1 MSELKITQEKV
12 TAAFSEANDCPKA
25 ISILTALF
33 GKQKPDYT
41 DYHNIKTYEDACE
54 AIGVKPIVRL
64 LVEDED
70 GHKEEV
76 ADIAH
81 LAYIKLCTIARALN
95 NDPDFPRFTKD
106 EYRYTPWFYLYNQK
120 EIDEMDEED
129 RNRLVL
135 WGGSANNGAS
145 CGLAFAS
152 SYHAWSY
159 SYSGWS
165 SSGAYFGLACAH
177 SSIVWSNSAANLGSR
192 LAVKSNEIAIYFG
205 EQFKELWK
213 DFLIGKK

>member
-95 NDPDFPRFTKD
+95 NDPNFPRFTKD
-106 EYRYTPWFYLYNQK
+106 ETVIRRGFIFIIRKKLMKWTKRIVIGWFFGAVVRIPVRIAASLL
-120 EIDEMDEED
+120 
-129 RNRLVL
+129 RPRLTL
-135 WGGSANNGAS
+135 GRTRLRISA
-145 CGLAFAS
+145 LA
-152 SYHAWSY
+152 
-159 SYSGWS
+159 
-165 SSGAYFGLACAH
+165 L
-177 SSIVWSNSAANLGSR
+177 L
-192 LAVKSNEIAIYFG
+192 
-205 EQFKELWK
+205 
-213 DFLIGKK
+213 

>member
-135 WGGSANNGAS
+135 WGGNASNGAH
-145 CGLAFAS
+145 CGLASADS
-152 SYHAWSY
+152 NYDWSY
-159 SYSGWS
+159 S
-165 SSGAYFGLACAH
+165 GAYLGLACAYSVH
-177 SSIVWSNSAANLGSR
+177 DWSLSYAGVGSR
-192 LAVKSNEIAIYFG
+192 LAVKSSEIAIYFG

>member
-95 NDPDFPRFTKD
+95 NDPDFHDLLKMNTVIRRGFIFIIKKKLMKWTK
-106 EYRYTPWFYLYNQK
+106 RIVIGWFF
-120 EIDEMDEED
+120 
-129 RNRLVL
+129 
-135 WGGSANNGAS
+135 GAVMRVTVRI
-145 CGLAFAS
+145 AAS
-152 SYHAWSY
+152 LMRTRMTI
-159 SYSGWS
+159 GR
-165 SSGAYFGLACAH
+165 
-177 SSIVWSNSAANLGSR
+177 SR
-192 LAVKSNEIAIYFG
+192 LRLSALA
-205 EQFKELWK
+205 L
-213 DFLIGKK
+213 L

>member
-120 EIDEMDEED
+120 EIDEMDEA
-129 RNRLVL
+129 V
-135 WGGSANNGAS
+135 NGAP
-145 CGLAFAS
+145 CGLASADS
-152 SYHAWSY
+152 RSAWSF
-159 SYSGWS
+159 SYAS
-165 SSGAYFGLACAH
+165 F
-177 SSIVWSNSAANLGSR
+177 GSR
-192 LAVKSNEIAIYFG
+192 LAVKSSEIAIYFG

>member
-95 NDPDFPRFTKD
+95 NDPDFPRFSGKQ
-106 EYRYTPWFYLYNQK
+106 P
-120 EIDEMDEED
+120 
-129 RNRLVL
+129 RLLGLCGRSARGELFRRIAREVL
-135 WGGSANNGAS
+135 ALVRCRGRESARCGARGGLQRRDARH
-145 CGLAFAS
+145 CRRGL
-152 SYHAWSY
+152 
-159 SYSGWS
+159 GKQ
-165 SSGAYFGLACAH
+165 LE
-177 SSIVWSNSAANLGSR
+177 
-192 LAVKSNEIAIYFG
+192 AV
-205 EQFKELWK
+205 L
-213 DFLIGKK
+213 

>member
-1 MSELKITQEKV
+1 M
-12 TAAFSEANDCPKA
+12 
-25 ISILTALF
+25 
-33 GKQKPDYT
+33 
-41 DYHNIKTYEDACE
+41 
-54 AIGVKPIVRL
+54 
-64 LVEDED
+64 
-70 GHKEEV
+70 

-95 NDPDFPRFTKD
+95 NDPNFPRFTKD

-135 WGGSANNGAS
+135 WGGNATDGAV
-145 CGLAFAS
+145 CGLASA
-152 SYHAWSY
+152 Y
-159 SYSGWS
+159 SVSD
-165 SSGAYFGLACAH
+165 
-177 SSIVWSNSAANLGSR
+177 WSNSPASLGSR
-192 LAVKSNEIAIYFG
+192 LAVKSSEIAIYFG

>member
-135 WGGSANNGAS
+135 WGGF
-145 CGLAFAS
+145 CVFRCELRP
-152 SYHAWSY
+152 
-159 SYSGWS
+159 
-165 SSGAYFGLACAH
+165 
-177 SSIVWSNSAANLGSR
+177 R
-192 LAVKSNEIAIYFG
+192 LCVLVYRLVVLDCVYRLSPCCKI
-205 EQFKELWK
+205 K
-213 DFLIGKK
+213 

>member
-129 RNRLVL
+129 RNQLVL
-135 WGGSANNGAS
+135 WGGAASLGAS
-145 CGLAFAS
+145 CGLACAH
-152 SYHAWSY
+152 SYSAWSD
-159 SYSGWS
+159 SI
-165 SSGAYFGLACAH
+165 AYFGLAYAY
-177 SSIVWSNSAANLGSR
+177 SNNVWSRSYAYFGSR
-192 LAVKSNEIAIYFG
+192 LAVKSSEIAIYFG

>member
-1 MSELKITQEKV
+1 MSELRITQEKV

-120 EIDEMDEED
+120 EIDEINEPFGYRWNTGKENRGIGIRYVKAMLSTFYQGNADLFVNSKRGTGTKITIILPAAKEVDEHECFD
-129 RNRLVL
+129 RR
-135 WGGSANNGAS
+135 
-145 CGLAFAS
+145 
-152 SYHAWSY
+152 
-159 SYSGWS
+159 
-165 SSGAYFGLACAH
+165 
-177 SSIVWSNSAANLGSR
+177 
-192 LAVKSNEIAIYFG
+192 
-205 EQFKELWK
+205 
-213 DFLIGKK
+213 

>member
-95 NDPDFPRFTKD
+95 NDPNFPRFTKD

-135 WGGSANNGAS
+135 WGGDACAD
-145 CGLAFAS
+145 CGLAS
-152 SYHAWSY
+152 
-159 SYSGWS
+159 WS
-165 SSGAYFGLACAH
+165 SSGAL
-177 SSIVWSNSAANLGSR
+177 LGSR
-192 LAVKSNEIAIYFG
+192 LAVKSSEIAIYFG

>member
-95 NDPDFPRFTKD
+95 NDPNFPRFTKD

-135 WGGSANNGAS
+135 WVLRITVRLAAS
-145 CGLAFAS
+145 LMRTRIAA
-152 SYHAWSY
+152 
-159 SYSGWS
+159 GWS
-165 SSGAYFGLACAH
+165 DSHAY
-177 SSIVWSNSAANLGSR
+177 IGSR
-192 LAVKSNEIAIYFG
+192 LAVKSSEIAIYFG

>member
-1 MSELKITQEKV
+1 M
-12 TAAFSEANDCPKA
+12 
-25 ISILTALF
+25 
-33 GKQKPDYT
+33 
-41 DYHNIKTYEDACE
+41 
-54 AIGVKPIVRL
+54 
-64 LVEDED
+64 
-70 GHKEEV
+70 

-135 WGGSANNGAS
+135 WGGSAHDGAD
-145 CGLAFAS
+145 CGLAWAYS
-152 SYHAWSY
+152 SYV
-159 SYSGWS
+159 WS
-165 SSGAYFGLACAH
+165 SSPAG
-177 SSIVWSNSAANLGSR
+177 VGSR
-192 LAVKSNEIAIYFG
+192 LAVKSSEIAIYFG

>member
-129 RNRLVL
+129 RNQLVL
-135 WGGSANNGAS
+135 WGGGANYGAH
-145 CGLAFAS
+145 CGLASANS
-152 SYHAWSY
+152 LNDWSY
-159 SYSGWS
+159 STATV
-165 SSGAYFGLACAH
+165 GANCGLACA
-177 SSIVWSNSAANLGSR
+177 SSNSVWSDSAASFGSR
-192 LAVKSNEIAIYFG
+192 LAVKSSEIAIYFG

>member
-95 NDPDFPRFTKD
+95 NDPNFPRFTKD
-106 EYRYTPWFYLYNQK
+106 ETVIRRGFIFIIRKKLMKWTKRIVISWFFGAVV
-120 EIDEMDEED
+120 
-129 RNRLVL
+129 RLTVRIAASL
-135 WGGSANNGAS
+135 VSARMSLGRTRMRISA
-145 CGLAFAS
+145 LA
-152 SYHAWSY
+152 
-159 SYSGWS
+159 
-165 SSGAYFGLACAH
+165 L
-177 SSIVWSNSAANLGSR
+177 L
-192 LAVKSNEIAIYFG
+192 
-205 EQFKELWK
+205 
-213 DFLIGKK
+213 

>member
-41 DYHNIKTYEDACE
+41 YYHNIKTYEDACE

-95 NDPDFPRFTKD
+95 NDPNFPRFTKD

-135 WGGSANNGAS
+135 WGGAAG
-145 CGLAFAS
+145 G
-152 SYHAWSY
+152 
-159 SYSGWS
+159 
-165 SSGAYFGLACAH
+165 GLACAD
-177 SSIVWSNSAANLGSR
+177 SADAWSASAASFGLASAFSDLGWSYSSAYIGSR
-192 LAVKSNEIAIYFG
+192 LAVKSSEIAIYFG